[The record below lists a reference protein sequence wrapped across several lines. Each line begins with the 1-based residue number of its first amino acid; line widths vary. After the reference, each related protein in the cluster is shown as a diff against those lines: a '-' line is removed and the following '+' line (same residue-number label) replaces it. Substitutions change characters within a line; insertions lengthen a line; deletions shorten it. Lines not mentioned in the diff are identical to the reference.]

1 MLRCG
6 HKLQRKADYDRFTP
20 IISFVVAVAENGVIG
35 RGGDLPWRIRSD
47 LRTFRRVTM
56 GKPVVMGRKTF
67 SSLKK
72 PLDGRD
78 NIVVTRDPDFTAPE
92 GVRVVLNIPDAMALA
107 AACAADRGVD
117 EIAVI
122 GGADIFRAVLPDAG
136 RMYYTRVL
144 GAPAGDTFF
153 PPFDKSDWQLVS
165 SDPLPRSEG
174 DDFTSVLDILE
185 RAPARLPATP

>member
-1 MLRCG
+1 
-6 HKLQRKADYDRFTP
+6 
-20 IISFVVAVAENGVIG
+20 
-35 RGGDLPWRIRSD
+35 
-47 LRTFRRVTM
+47 M

-122 GGADIFRAVLPDAG
+122 GGADIFRAVLPEAG

-144 GAPAGDTFF
+144 GAPTGDTFF
-153 PPFDKSDWQLVS
+153 PPFDRSDWQLVS
-165 SDPLPRSEG
+165 SDPLPQSEG
-174 DDFTSVLDILE
+174 DDFTSVLDVLE
-185 RAPARLPATP
+185 RAPARLPSIP

>member
-1 MLRCG
+1 M
-6 HKLQRKADYDRFTP
+6 
-20 IISFVVAVAENGVIG
+20 
-35 RGGDLPWRIRSD
+35 
-47 LRTFRRVTM
+47 RTFRRVTM

-122 GGADIFRAVLPDAG
+122 GGADIFRAVLP
-136 RMYYTRVL
+136 TL
-144 GAPAGDTFF
+144 GACITPASSARPLAILFSRHSTSRIGNSSRPILCRGRKAMTSPAYSTFW
-153 PPFDKSDWQLVS
+153 S
-165 SDPLPRSEG
+165 
-174 DDFTSVLDILE
+174 
-185 RAPARLPATP
+185 ARLPACRLTP